1 MSDNFIIETQQI
13 KKSIELINCIDNE
26 KFNLLLTRVA
36 SKIHS
41 NFESFK
47 QEEIEKLKTSLE
59 VNDENINQIIDIL
72 EFILL
77 QAAYHI
83 IKPNNLLN
91 QLLKINVNE
100 DKSNLIAEIW
110 KINGKEII
118 DKIRQSKTI
127 SFNKLKNINWRLNL
141 QMATNLKS
149 KQKIPNALF
158 SFQVQDSLAKNN
170 DKSVLVEFD
179 REGLYDLLNNLETIQ
194 KQIDALN
201 G

>member
-1 MSDNFIIETQQI
+1 M
-13 KKSIELINCIDNE
+13 
-26 KFNLLLTRVA
+26 
-36 SKIHS
+36 
-41 NFESFK
+41 
-47 QEEIEKLKTSLE
+47 E
-59 VNDENINQIIDIL
+59 VNDENINQIIEIL

>member
-100 DKSNLIAEIW
+100 EKSNLIAEIW

>member
-13 KKSIELINCIDNE
+13 RKSIELINSIEYE
-26 KFNLLLTRVA
+26 KFQLLLTRIA

-47 QEEIEKLKTSLE
+47 QEEIEKLKASLE
-59 VNDENINQIIDIL
+59 VNDENITQIIDIL

-77 QAAYHI
+77 QAAYQL
-83 IKPNNLLN
+83 IKPNNFLN
-91 QLLKINVNE
+91 QLLKLKVNE
-100 DKSNLIAEIW
+100 DKSNLIVDTW
-110 KINGKEII
+110 KTNGKDII

-127 SFNKLKNINWRLNL
+127 SFNKLKSINWRLNL

-149 KQKIPNALF
+149 KQKSPNALF
-158 SFQVQDSLAKNN
+158 SFQIQDSFGKNN
-170 DKSVLVEFD
+170 ENSILAEFD
-179 REGLYDLLNNLETIQ
+179 REGLYELLNSLETIQ